1 MPTVDRETTSP
12 CLLGGSVSTR
22 RARPP
27 FSTAVSGET
36 VAPTGPRHQVFY
48 RGFLLHAPKSEEP
61 AGQPADTP
69 TLLDQALPE
78 SR

>member
-1 MPTVDRETTSP
+1 MPTVTGR
-12 CLLGGSVSTR
+12 L
-22 RARPP
+22 RPP
-27 FSTAVSGET
+27 ACSVVVSVHAEPVLLSPPLTAEKL
-36 VAPTGPRHQVFY
+36 APIGPHLLVFY